1 MAIDFFFLFNLF
13 FQGVGHNDDKVLVLA
28 ATNTPYSLDQV
39 KNDLHFKVVDL
50 RNLLLTEIV
59 LYRLY
64 GEDLI
69 SVSTFR
75 SLI

>member
-1 MAIDFFFLFNLF
+1 LF

-28 ATNTPYSLDQV
+28 ATNTPYALDQV

-75 SLI
+75 SQI